1 MQLNLTKGADLQDV
15 PLITEFAKNDKQRQM
30 LKLILSRQEMARP
43 YAAPPGI
50 PDDRKAA
57 LRKAFDDAWAD
68 PELLAE
74 MKARGQEVNPVSGAA
89 LDALIAELYATPK
102 DVVEETR
109 QAIGGTVSLAV
120 TPPPSAGFISSR
132 AARTALMMF

>member
-1 MQLNLTKGADLQDV
+1 M
-15 PLITEFAKNDKQRQM
+15 PLITEFATNDKQRQM

-109 QAIGGTVSLAV
+109 RAIGGTVTERYSQPS
-120 TPPPSAGFISSR
+120 PPPFLHFGRISSR
-132 AARTALMMF
+132 AARTALTMF